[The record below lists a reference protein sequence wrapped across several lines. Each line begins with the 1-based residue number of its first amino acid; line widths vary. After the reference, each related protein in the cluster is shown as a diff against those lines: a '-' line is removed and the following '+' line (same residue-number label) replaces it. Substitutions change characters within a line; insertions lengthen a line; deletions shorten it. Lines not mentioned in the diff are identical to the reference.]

1 MIRSGRSPQGTT
13 TMLSIH
19 NVCTITANG
28 SDDWMDITFAPRTTI
43 CHQPVKITLHL
54 YQTNQAVG
62 LNVPEFTAALNSVLR
77 DFGLA
82 PRPRLPMVGDS
93 AEPEVND
100 SIPF

>member
-1 MIRSGRSPQGTT
+1 
-13 TMLSIH
+13 MLSIH
-19 NVCTITANG
+19 NVCTITAKG
-28 SDDWMDITFAPRTTI
+28 SDDWIDITFAPRTTLFD
-43 CHQPVKITLHL
+43 QPVRITLHL
-54 YQTNQAVG
+54 YEAKQAVG
-62 LNVPEFTAALNSVLR
+62 LDVPEFTAALNSVLR